1 MPSSSYTSSSSNPQF
16 TCSVCG
22 DGFEQKSRLERH
34 MATSHPPQAPSAA
47 DVERVL
53 SGIQYPKTKEDLL
66 EYASQKV
73 STTGQDLF
81 DLIKSL
87 PERTYRDSAEVAI
100 ALGELKSGKEVRTAK
115 EAEASEKPSKRGGRA
130 AVKSSSISAATIAK
144 VLSGIDF
151 PKSKDSLKQYAKD
164 HLSKAE
170 VEDEQAV
177 LDVVDDLPDMEYTNM
192 ADVER
197 EVGKVKVKM
206 LKHSLNTNNESFW

>member
-1 MPSSSYTSSSSNPQF
+1 MASASSSSSSSNSQF
-16 TCSVCG
+16 TCSICG

-53 SGIQYPKTKEDLL
+53 SGIHYPKTKEDLVQ
-66 EYASQKV
+66 YASQKV
-73 STTGQDLF
+73 STIGQQLF

-100 ALGELKSGKEVRTAK
+100 ALGELKSGREVRTSK
-115 EAEASEKPSKRGGRA
+115 EVEATEKPSKRGGKT
-130 AVKSSSISAATIAK
+130 AVISSSVSAATIAK

-164 HLSKAE
+164 NISKAQ
-170 VEDEQAV
+170 VEDEDAV
-177 LDVVDDLPDMEYTNM
+177 LEIIDDVADREYTNM
-192 ADVER
+192 ADVEY
-197 EVGKVKVKM
+197 EVGR
-206 LKHSLNTNNESFW
+206 LKYNS